1 MRRAALLLPLL
12 LLGGCKAAAELS
24 GLAVGGAT
32 GAATANP
39 AVGYA
44 VGIGTAVAADE
55 LFKWIGRSRTHAEQ
69 LAIASAASDL
79 PPGGAAHWRIRH
91 SIPIGNE
98 KGEVWV
104 TRVVDTSLTTCRD
117 IVFSVAEAPPGLPSW
132 YFSTICHDTDGWD
145 WAMAEPAVPRW
156 GYLQQ

>member
-1 MRRAALLLPLL
+1 MRRAAWLLPIL
-12 LLGGCKAAAELS
+12 LLGGCKAAAQLS

-79 PPGGAAHWRIRH
+79 PQGGAAHWRIRH

-104 TRVVDTSLTTCRD
+104 TRVA
-117 IVFSVAEAPPGLPSW
+117 I
-132 YFSTICHDTDGWD
+132 
-145 WAMAEPAVPRW
+145 
-156 GYLQQ
+156 